1 MYSTPVNRYIPRKGR
16 VGGGVFGR
24 EGVPGHELLHQG
36 EEQLEAQTRY
46 EQTTTL
52 A

>member
-1 MYSTPVNRYIPRKGR
+1 MGR
-16 VGGGVFGR
+16 VGGEVSGR
-24 EGVPGHELLHQG
+24 EGVPGHEPLHQG
-36 EEQLEAQTRY
+36 VEQLKAQTRY

>member
-1 MYSTPVNRYIPRKGR
+1 MGHLTLGIEMQLCYR
-16 VGGGVFGR
+16 VGGGVSRR